1 MHRIFSFLLVA
12 FAIAYAGEMK
22 IASGAGYKAP
32 LMEVISGFEKVSSH
46 KVYGLFGNMKQISTQ
61 ASDGGIALLLGDKA
75 YLSEKSGLV
84 FIDYTDVGSGKPVL
98 AYPKN
103 KPLATLE
110 DIATDKVGK
119 IVMPQPQKAIYGI
132 AAAQILDNSGL
143 KEQVSSKIYEVA
155 TVPQAATYI
164 LTEEVDAGF
173 INLTAALAHKDKIGG
188 YIQID
193 PTLYAPIIIT
203 VGRLASCEGAVCR
216 EFLDYL
222 KSPEARAVF
231 EKYGL

>member
-84 FIDYTDVGSGKPVL
+84 FEDYTDIGSGKPVL
-98 AYPKN
+98 AYPKD
-103 KPLATLE
+103 KPIASLE
-110 DIATDKVGK
+110 EIATNKVQR
-119 IVMPQPQKAIYGI
+119 IVVPQPQKTIYGT
-132 AAAQILDNSGL
+132 AAAQILENSGL
-143 KEQVSSKIYEVA
+143 KERVSGKIYEVA
-155 TVPQAATYI
+155 TATQVATYI
-164 LTEEVDAGF
+164 LTGEVDAGF
-173 INLTAALAHKDKIGG
+173 INLTTAL
-188 YIQID
+188 
-193 PTLYAPIIIT
+193 
-203 VGRLASCEGAVCR
+203 
-216 EFLDYL
+216 
-222 KSPEARAVF
+222 
-231 EKYGL
+231 